1 MSAAKNKKEDLFGL
15 NNDSED
21 ENASLDEEEQ
31 EDSRFSA
38 ARLQKQSLDSDASG
52 DSDASDDDED
62 DSDNDKDKQDD
73 EDNQDKVEEQAETET
88 KTTQD
93 DDNFSSDSEDDLE
106 NEEGFDAPQGK
117 KKNKLSKKLKKLTPE
132 ELEKFEKARKRTG
145 VCYLSRIPPFM
156 RPKKVRSLLA
166 KHAEIGRIYLVP
178 EDAKIAARR
187 KKYTKNK
194 RPNFVEGWVEFKD
207 KKRAKA
213 LAEYLNTRPMGG
225 KRTSPYHDELWS
237 IKYLHKFK
245 WNDLTEHMAH
255 EKQARKQRLRN
266 EIAQSNRENKTY
278 IQNVERAKMLE
289 NMEQKKRKRE
299 SATNTNTAN
308 EQQPQKIQRTFAQRA
323 KVDREVDPSKSGKK
337 SFDKVDPSVKSIIG
351 NIFTKN

>member
-1 MSAAKNKKEDLFGL
+1 MSAAKIKKEDLFGL
-15 NNDSED
+15 NNDSEEED
-21 ENASLDEEEQ
+21 VSLDEEEQ

-38 ARLQKQSLDSDASG
+38 ARLQKQSLDSDAS
-52 DSDASDDDED
+52 DASDDDED
-62 DSDNDKDKQDD
+62 DEDD
-73 EDNQDKVEEQAETET
+73 ENDRDTQDEAEDEAETET
-88 KTTQD
+88 RAKQD
-93 DDNFSSDSEDDLE
+93 DAVSSSDSDDELE
-106 NEEGFDAPQGK
+106 NEEGFDAPEDK
-117 KKNKLSKKLKKLTPE
+117 KRKKMSKKLKKLSPE

-156 RPKKVRSLLA
+156 RPKKVRSLLE

-194 RPNFVEGWVEFKD
+194 RANFVEGWVEFKD

-237 IKYLHKFK
+237 IKYLNKFK
-245 WNDLTEHMAH
+245 WHNLTEHMAH

-266 EIAQSNRENKTY
+266 EIAQANRENKTY

-299 SATNTNTAN
+299 AATSDTNTAN
-308 EQQPQKIQRTFAQRA
+308 EQKPQKVQRTFAQRA
-323 KVDREVDPSKSGKK
+323 KIDREVDPSKSGKK
-337 SFDKVDPSVKSIIG
+337 SLDKVDPSVKSIIG
-351 NIFTKN
+351 NIFSKN

>member
-1 MSAAKNKKEDLFGL
+1 MSAAKSKKQDLFGL
-15 NNDSED
+15 NNDSE
-21 ENASLDEEEQ
+21 EEENEL

-38 ARLQKQSLDSDASG
+38 ARLQKQALDSD
-52 DSDASDDDED
+52 DDDSD
-62 DSDNDKDKQDD
+62 DSDNDDNHDAKDTADTKLKAQQDD
-73 EDNQDKVEEQAETET
+73 AGALSDS
-88 KTTQD
+88 
-93 DDNFSSDSEDDLE
+93 SSDDDLE
-106 NEEGFDAPQGK
+106 NEEGFDAPEEGGRKHK
-117 KKNKLSKKLKKLTPE
+117 KKMSKKLKKLTPE

-166 KHAEIGRIYLVP
+166 KHAEIGRIFLVP

-194 RPNFVEGWVEFKD
+194 RANFVEGWVEFKD

-245 WNDLTEHMAH
+245 WHNLTEHMAH

-278 IQNVERAKMLE
+278 IQNVERAKMLD
-289 NMEQKKRKRE
+289 NMAQKKRKRE
-299 SATNTNTAN
+299 AAVAASDTSTAQ
-308 EQQPQKIQRTFAQRA
+308 QQPQKIQRTFAQRA

-337 SFDKVDPSVKSIIG
+337 ALDKVDPSVKSIIG
-351 NIFTKN
+351 NIFGKN

>member
-1 MSAAKNKKEDLFGL
+1 MFGL
-15 NNDSED
+15 ENDSE
-21 ENASLDEEEQ
+21 EEHVSLDEEEQEQ

-38 ARLQKQSLDSDASG
+38 ARLQKQALDSD
-52 DSDASDDDED
+52 DSDDSDDED
-62 DSDNDKDKQDD
+62 DQNKNAKQT
-73 EDNQDKVEEQAETET
+73 ETET
-88 KTTQD
+88 KTQQD
-93 DDNFSSDSEDDLE
+93 DADASSDSDDDME
-106 NEEGFDAPQGK
+106 NEEGFDAPDQDNK
-117 KKNKLSKKLKKLTPE
+117 KQKKKLSKKLKKLTPE
-132 ELEKFEKARKRTG
+132 ELEKFEKARQRTG

-156 RPKKVRSLLA
+156 RPKKVRSLLS

-187 KKYTKNK
+187 KKYNKNK
-194 RPNFVEGWVEFKD
+194 RANFVEGWVEFKD

-245 WNDLTEHMAH
+245 WHNLTEHMAH
-255 EKQARKQRLRN
+255 EKQARKQRLRA

-299 SATNTNTAN
+299 AAAAASDTNTTAN
-308 EQQPQKIQRTFAQRA
+308 QHPQKIQRTFAQRA
-323 KVDREVDPSKSGKK
+323 KVDREVDPSKLGSK
-337 SFDKVDPSVKSIIG
+337 SLDKVDPSVKSIIG